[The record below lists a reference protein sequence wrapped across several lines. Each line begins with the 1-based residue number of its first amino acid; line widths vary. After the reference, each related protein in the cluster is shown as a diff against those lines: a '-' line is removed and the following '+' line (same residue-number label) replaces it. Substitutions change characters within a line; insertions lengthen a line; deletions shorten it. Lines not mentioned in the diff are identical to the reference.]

1 MKASAKMMQLTIYE
15 AAKIQLAGLAWW
27 QAKKHTCFK
36 HCPAAKAYVL
46 VARPRRKVEGQP
58 ISWPVIFYLDGE
70 RVGFVPAASLPGAQA
85 IGDAW
90 ITEQLEAAIARRR
103 GRQEKHT

>member
-36 HCPAAKAYVL
+36 HCPAAKAYVWSPAL
-46 VARPRRKVEGQP
+46 DAR
-58 ISWPVIFYLDGE
+58 S
-70 RVGFVPAASLPGAQA
+70 
-85 IGDAW
+85 
-90 ITEQLEAAIARRR
+90 R
-103 GRQEKHT
+103 GNRSAGR